1 MDKMDQYSFC
11 KKCKITFFLLLF
23 KHEVLVTEYKVQ
35 TEDMSYKTTTKEHI
49 EMYNVISQKG
59 KRNSSYISYFSS
71 FDLSLF

>member
-49 EMYNVISQKG
+49 EM
-59 KRNSSYISYFSS
+59 
-71 FDLSLF
+71 